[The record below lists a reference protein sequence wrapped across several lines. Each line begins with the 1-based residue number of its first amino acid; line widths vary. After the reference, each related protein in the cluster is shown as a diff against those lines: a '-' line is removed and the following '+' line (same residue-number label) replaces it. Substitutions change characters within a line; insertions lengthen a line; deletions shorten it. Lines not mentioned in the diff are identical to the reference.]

1 MELYNWQ
8 ESYKYLCVSG
18 DIHGEIRTLVY
29 NLRRLNVRDSVVIV
43 AGDCG
48 IGFEKIGHYGNI
60 YHRISGTL
68 ETQNCILLFVRG
80 NHDDPLFFREKL
92 IDYPYMKTIP
102 DYSVIKVGEK
112 NVLCI
117 GGAISL
123 DRFDRKQ
130 EILKRQIRH
139 KKEIS
144 IYWED
149 EFLFFDEKLLSELA
163 ASGISINIVIT
174 HSAPT
179 FCYPQ
184 TKRNFERRLVSDPD
198 LLKDVSVEREILYK
212 IYNKLVDDGHPVK
225 EWLYGHFHTSHLEII
240 DNTKFRLLDIDELVE
255 VL

>member
-1 MELYNWQ
+1 MELYNLQ
-8 ESYKYLCVSG
+8 DTYNHLCVSG

-48 IGFEKIGHYGNI
+48 IGFEKIGHYKNI
-60 YHRISGTL
+60 YQRIKRTL
-68 ETQNCILLFVRG
+68 ETQNCMLLFVRG
-80 NHDDPLFFREKL
+80 NHDDPLCFREKL

-102 DYSVIKVGEK
+102 DYSIVKVGEK
-112 NVLCI
+112 NVLSI

-149 EFLFFDEKLLSELA
+149 EFPFFDERLLSEITV
-163 ASGISINIVIT
+163 SGISINTVIT

-184 TKRNFERRLVSDPD
+184 TKRNFERRVIFDPD
-198 LLKDVSVEREILYK
+198 LLIDVNTERETLSK
-212 IYNKLVDDGHPVK
+212 IYNKLIDDGHPVK
-225 EWLYGHFHTSHLEII
+225 DWLYGHFHTSHLEII
-240 DNTKFRLLDIDELVE
+240 NDTRYRLLDIDELVE
-255 VL
+255 IL